1 MRKILIF
8 TNEFYPFKGGI
19 GRYCEELINVIK
31 HDNQVTLI
39 APKYDDKLKQSDI
52 SKKMTL
58 NLFSGGQFKYWH
70 LPKLIKKVM
79 SINFDEYDY
88 VLVADWP
95 FWIAI
100 QCVNKFTLRNKIKFN
115 LMLHGSEVL
124 NLKNGKA
131 SIFAKMLN
139 LFSGVKT
146 IFTNSNYTKR
156 ILLENHH
163 VPKEIPVIVTY
174 LGVSQDEKISNE
186 TYLNNANSEQFNIL
200 TVGRLDDRKGYDYV
214 IKSLGLLPP
223 DVRKKI
229 IYTIVG
235 NGSDDFIEN
244 LKTLAERNDVR
255 LMIRSGIGDEEL
267 KKIYQQN
274 KVFVLAAKHS
284 NKKIEGF
291 GLVFLEAA
299 IYGIP
304 SVATDVGAI
313 SEVVLNNRNG
323 LVVKEDIHEI
333 AQAIMTLYKDRV
345 LLSELSNNCIS
356 DVKKFTWSKLAELTL
371 ND

>member
-1 MRKILIF
+1 
-8 TNEFYPFKGGI
+8 
-19 GRYCEELINVIK
+19 
-31 HDNQVTLI
+31 
-39 APKYDDKLKQSDI
+39 
-52 SKKMTL
+52 
-58 NLFSGGQFKYWH
+58 
-70 LPKLIKKVM
+70 M

-223 DVRKKI
+223 DVRKKK
-229 IYTIVG
+229 Y
-235 NGSDDFIEN
+235 
-244 LKTLAERNDVR
+244 LHHRR
-255 LMIRSGIGDEEL
+255 
-267 KKIYQQN
+267 
-274 KVFVLAAKHS
+274 
-284 NKKIEGF
+284 
-291 GLVFLEAA
+291 
-299 IYGIP
+299 
-304 SVATDVGAI
+304 
-313 SEVVLNNRNG
+313 
-323 LVVKEDIHEI
+323 
-333 AQAIMTLYKDRV
+333 
-345 LLSELSNNCIS
+345 
-356 DVKKFTWSKLAELTL
+356 
-371 ND
+371 